1 MSDSPAGPHGEHNC
15 DTPVSLADSMYA
27 AILDVASDAAFALCT
42 GDIVDHS
49 LWNTSVEYNTF
60 ESPFFPPSYHVLL
73 PPSPGG
79 P

>member
-1 MSDSPAGPHGEHNC
+1 
-15 DTPVSLADSMYA
+15 MYA

-73 PPSPGG
+73 PSSPGG